1 MLCLRLA
8 LVTTAAGLCLW
19 GLFSLLDSLKE
30 PGLLRSAKATVVKG
44 CDSLEPEAAAQSC
57 PALFCQKAL
66 LDTKQLPLAARF
78 EVSVDR
84 RDEDHQRVIGGSA
97 YSGATSG
104 TTGDAATWFVCVVA
118 GAKVLDARLVDREE
132 FDELTA
138 QSDNVADNMTDN
150 TAGNR

>member
-1 MLCLRLA
+1 MLSLRLA
-8 LVTTAAGLCLW
+8 IVTAAAGLCLW
-19 GLFSLLDSLKE
+19 GLFSLLDSLKA

-84 RDEDHQRVIGGSA
+84 RDEDHRRVIGGSA
-97 YSGATSG
+97 YSGAAS
-104 TTGDAATWFVCVVA
+104 DVATYFTCLVA
-118 GAKVLDARLVDREE
+118 GSKVLDARLVDREE
-132 FDELTA
+132 LDGLTP
-138 QSDNVADNMTDN
+138 Q
-150 TAGNR
+150 